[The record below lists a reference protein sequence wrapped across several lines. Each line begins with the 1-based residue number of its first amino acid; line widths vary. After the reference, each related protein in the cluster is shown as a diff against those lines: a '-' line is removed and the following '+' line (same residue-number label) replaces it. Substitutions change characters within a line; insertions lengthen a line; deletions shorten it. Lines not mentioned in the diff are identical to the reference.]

1 MDTGSY
7 ILPPEQNLKKPDLR
21 DTKTQ
26 IIVPWVGKGA
36 YGGEGIV
43 RERRARE
50 NIKALVW
57 QE

>member
-43 RERRARE
+43 RERRVRE